1 MNKPVG
7 VDCCFIREKI
17 EIRDV
22 KLAYTNIDD
31 QIVDFVTKGVTR
43 RQVNAVLF
51 KLGMV
56 NISAPAQG
64 KVLMK

>member
-1 MNKPVG
+1 MG

-56 NISAPAQG
+56 NISAPALG

>member
-1 MNKPVG
+1 MG

-31 QIVDFVTKGVTR
+31 QIVDFVTTGVTR

>member
-1 MNKPVG
+1 MG

-56 NISAPAQG
+56 NIYAPAQG